1 MVIAL
6 VVLAF
11 LVWNQISNSDQFTSV
26 SQQNEIENNQLD
38 STMSKF
44 RENFDNNQINDNE
57 SAMES
62 EIQYDNNTTTDQP
75 KYVTLQPPPAS
86 INIVYPVNDPLP
98 TRWYKDNNEVK
109 GKMESIR
116 GQRNEDYARFNQDI
130 IEGEDVLDK
139 ISEREEEGGEEFEI
153 EYQGEGTNENVEGDE
168 EYEPE
173 YQGEGTNENGEGEE
187 DLNDIYELDELV
199 EGTDMLV
206 AHLLDKMYY
215 TNSIA
220 NVNKNATHDLRGD
233 IAQPKKIISPWMN
246 SSYPSEP
253 KTSKRLFDDCEE
265 GLQEVVGYSSGM
277 AIMPFKN

>member
-26 SQQNEIENNQLD
+26 SQQNEIENNQVD

-44 RENFDNNQINDNE
+44 REDFGNNQINDNE
-57 SAMES
+57 LEIAESAIES
-62 EIQYDNNTTTDQP
+62 EIQYDNNM
-75 KYVTLQPPPAS
+75 VTVHPTYQPPPAS
-86 INIVYPVNDPLP
+86 INIENPVNDPLP
-98 TRWYKDNNEVK
+98 TKWYIDNNKVK
-109 GKMESIR
+109 GKMYSVR
-116 GQRNEDYARFNQDI
+116 DQNNEDYAKFTEDI
-130 IEGEDVLDK
+130 IEEEKEVLDE
-139 ISEREEEGGEEFEI
+139 IIEEEEI
-153 EYQGEGTNENVEGDE
+153 LE
-168 EYEPE
+168 
-173 YQGEGTNENGEGEE
+173 ENGEGTVETAEEEE

-233 IAQPKKIISPWMN
+233 IPQPKKIISPWLN

-265 GLQEVVGYSSGM
+265 GLKEVVGYSSGM
-277 AIMPFKN
+277 ATMPFKN

>member
-26 SQQNEIENNQLD
+26 SQQNEIENNQVD

-44 RENFDNNQINDNE
+44 REDFGNNQINDNE
-57 SAMES
+57 LEIVESAIES
-62 EIQYDNNTTTDQP
+62 EIQYDNNM
-75 KYVTLQPPPAS
+75 VTVHPTYQPPPAS
-86 INIVYPVNDPLP
+86 INIENPVNDPLP
-98 TRWYKDNNEVK
+98 TKWYIDNNKVK
-109 GKMESIR
+109 GKMYSVR
-116 GQRNEDYARFNQDI
+116 DQNNEDYAKFNEGIIEEVLDEI
-130 IEGEDVLDK
+130 IEGEEVLD
-139 ISEREEEGGEEFEI
+139 ETAEGEEILE
-153 EYQGEGTNENVEGDE
+153 ENGEGTAE
-168 EYEPE
+168 
-173 YQGEGTNENGEGEE
+173 TAEGEE

-233 IAQPKKIISPWMN
+233 IAQPKKIISPWLN

-253 KTSKRLFDDCEE
+253 KTSKRLFDDCGE

-277 AIMPFKN
+277 ATMPFKN